1 MSQVFTKLFVFSLI
15 FLLSAQCSEA
25 ADKYK
30 PGRHYEVLSQPVLTR
45 DNSKVEVI
53 EFFWF
58 GCGHCF
64 TLEGSLTD
72 WKKELPSSVDFYRY
86 PVIWNK
92 MVETHG
98 KLFFIAEAL
107 DKPEIIDGV
116 FSAIHIQQKMLAS
129 DKEIIPFIKT
139 YGVSEEQY
147 VGLINSFG
155 LKNNVK
161 KADLFGQKYG
171 IKGVP
176 TFIVNGKYAVSGN
189 REIGTKDLLDVVD
202 FLIAKERKQ

>member
-1 MSQVFTKLFVFSLI
+1 MSQVFTKLFTLSLI
-15 FLLSAQCSEA
+15 FLLSAQCSGA
-25 ADKYK
+25 AEKYK
-30 PGRHYEVLSQPVLTR
+30 PGRHYEILSDPVLTR
-45 DNSKVEVI
+45 DNSKVEVV

-64 TLEGSLTD
+64 SLEGLLNN
-72 WKKELPSSVDFYRY
+72 WKKDLPNSVDFYRY

-92 MVETHG
+92 MVETHA
-98 KLFFIAEAL
+98 KIFFIAEAL

-116 FSAIHIQQKMLAS
+116 FNAIHVQQKMLAS
-129 DKEIIPFIKT
+129 DREIIRFMKT
-139 YGVSEEQY
+139 FGVSEEQY
-147 VGLINSFG
+147 NRLINSFG
-155 LKNNVK
+155 LKNNIK
-161 KADLFGQKYG
+161 KADLFGEKYG

-202 FLIAKERKQ
+202 FLIAKERKN

>member
-1 MSQVFTKLFVFSLI
+1 MNFLVWLWPLLYLGRLF
-15 FLLSAQCSEA
+15 
-25 ADKYK
+25 D
-30 PGRHYEVLSQPVLTR
+30 R
-45 DNSKVEVI
+45 
-53 EFFWF
+53 
-58 GCGHCF
+58 
-64 TLEGSLTD
+64 LE
-72 WKKELPSSVDFYRY
+72 KELPTSVDFYRY

-107 DKPEIIDGV
+107 NKPEIIDGV
-116 FSAIHIQQKMLAS
+116 FSAIHIQQKTAS

-139 YGVSEEQY
+139 YGVSEDEY
-147 VGLINSFG
+147 IGLINSFG

>member
-1 MSQVFTKLFVFSLI
+1 MSQVFTKFFAISLI
-15 FLLSAQCSEA
+15 LLLSAQCSEA
-25 ADKYK
+25 AEKYK
-30 PGRHYEVLSQPVLTR
+30 PGRHFEVLSEPVLTR
-45 DNSKVEVI
+45 DNSKVEVV

-64 TLEGSLTD
+64 SLEGLLND
-72 WKKELPSSVDFYRY
+72 WKKDLPNSVDFYRY

-92 MVETHG
+92 MVETHA
-98 KLFFIAEAL
+98 KIFFIAEAL

-116 FSAIHIQQKMLAS
+116 FNAIHVQQKMLAS
-129 DKEIIPFIKT
+129 DREIIRFMKT
-139 YGVSEEQY
+139 FGVSEEQY
-147 VGLINSFG
+147 NRLINSFG
-155 LKNNVK
+155 LKNNIK
-161 KADLFGQKYG
+161 KADLFGEKYG

-202 FLIAKERKQ
+202 FLIAKERKN

>member
-1 MSQVFTKLFVFSLI
+1 MSQVFTKFFALSLI
-15 FLLSAQCSEA
+15 FLLSVQCSGA
-25 ADKYK
+25 AEKYK
-30 PGRHYEVLSQPVLTR
+30 PGRHYEILSEPVLTR
-45 DNSKVEVI
+45 DNSKVEVV

-64 TLEGSLTD
+64 SLEGLLND
-72 WKKELPSSVDFYRY
+72 WKKDLPNSVDFYRY

-92 MVETHG
+92 MVETHA
-98 KLFFIAEAL
+98 KIFFIAEAL

-116 FSAIHIQQKMLAS
+116 FNAIHVQQKMLAS
-129 DKEIIPFIKT
+129 DREIIRFMKT
-139 YGVSEEQY
+139 FGVSEEQY
-147 VGLINSFG
+147 NRLINSFG
-155 LKNNVK
+155 LKNNIK
-161 KADLFGQKYG
+161 KADLFGEKYG

-202 FLIAKERKQ
+202 FLIAKERKN

>member
-15 FLLSAQCSEA
+15 FLLSAHCSEA
-25 ADKYK
+25 AEKYK
-30 PGRHYEVLSQPVLTR
+30 PGRHFEILSEPVLTR
-45 DNSKVEVI
+45 DNSRIEVI

-58 GCGHCF
+58 GCGHCYI
-64 TLEGSLTD
+64 LEGLLND

-92 MVETHG
+92 TVETHA
-98 KLFFIAEAL
+98 KIFFIAQAMN
-107 DKPEIIDGV
+107 KPEIVNGV
-116 FSAIHIQQKMLAS
+116 FNAIHIQQKMLTS
-129 DKEIIPFIKT
+129 DREIIPFLKT
-139 YGVSEEQY
+139 YGVSEDQY
-147 VGLINSFG
+147 NQLTNSFG

-161 KADLFGQKYG
+161 KADLFGEKYG

-189 REIGTKDLLDVVD
+189 REIGTKDLLNVVD
-202 FLIAKERKQ
+202 YLIAKERKK

>member
-1 MSQVFTKLFVFSLI
+1 
-15 FLLSAQCSEA
+15 
-25 ADKYK
+25 
-30 PGRHYEVLSQPVLTR
+30 
-45 DNSKVEVI
+45 
-53 EFFWF
+53 
-58 GCGHCF
+58 
-64 TLEGSLTD
+64 
-72 WKKELPSSVDFYRY
+72 
-86 PVIWNK
+86 

-107 DKPEIIDGV
+107 NKPEIIDGV
-116 FSAIHIQQKMLAS
+116 FSAIHIQQKMLTS

-139 YGVSEEQY
+139 YGVSEDQY
-147 VGLINSFG
+147 IGLINSFG
-155 LKNNVK
+155 LKNNIK

>member
-1 MSQVFTKLFVFSLI
+1 MSQVFTKLFAFSLI
-15 FLLSAQCSEA
+15 FVLSAKCSEA

-30 PGRHYEVLSQPVLTR
+30 PGRHYEVLSKPVLTR
-45 DNSKVEVI
+45 DNTKVEVI

-58 GCGHCF
+58 GCSHCF

-107 DKPEIIDGV
+107 NKPEIIDGV